1 MCMKNNKNLS
11 SNGSGLVDY
20 LVADYDDLL
29 RIFGQ
34 PSEGD
39 GYKVDAE
46 WTLQTPFGVATIY
59 NYKDGKCYR
68 GEGGLAVE
76 DITEWHV
83 GGVSNNSAGMYV
95 IGFFGGWEECLEI
108 IKK

>member
-11 SNGSGLVDY
+11 SDGSGLVDY
-20 LVADYDDLL
+20 LVADYDDLV

-34 PSEGD
+34 PSKGD

-59 NYKDGKCYR
+59 NYKDGKNYI
-68 GEGGLAVE
+68 GEDGLRV
-76 DITEWHV
+76 DQIDTWHV
-83 GGVSNNSAGMYV
+83 GGTSKEAGFFV
-95 IGFFGGWEECLEI
+95 IGFFNSWVECSEI